1 MNKPFRNTRKPLREL
16 VARRA
21 RDERYRTLL
30 NRYLW
35 PWLGGLSLVV
45 VVIAV
50 TAVQLAG
57 SLPAP
62 LLVALCALFVS
73 GLALGLQR
81 AQRRAR
87 REVAEADDLEEYEPP
102 EETL

>member
-1 MNKPFRNTRKPLREL
+1 MNFQSAKKPLRAL
-16 VARRA
+16 ALRRA
-21 RDERYRTLL
+21 REQRYRALL
-30 NRYLW
+30 TRYLW
-35 PWLGGLSLVV
+35 PWLGGLLLLV

-62 LLVALCALFVS
+62 VLVTLCALYVS

-87 REVAEADDLEEYEPP
+87 REVAEADGLEDYEPP
-102 EETL
+102 EELF

>member
-1 MNKPFRNTRKPLREL
+1 MTKPLREL
-16 VARRA
+16 ALRRA
-21 RDERYRTLL
+21 RDKRYRALL

-35 PWLGGLSLVV
+35 PWLGGLLLFV

-50 TAVQLAG
+50 AAVRLAG

-62 LLVALCALFVS
+62 LLVALCAVYVS
-73 GLALGLQR
+73 GLALGVQR

-87 REVAEADDLEEYEPP
+87 REVAEADDLDDYEPP
-102 EETL
+102 EEIL